1 MAAVQEQGE
10 EKGQGCEGDQ
20 KGVTRVVGKTK
31 QNKGKEQ
38 WKGPDAAEKPRHI
51 RTETVQRTV
60 GSLDTRWPRDS
71 G

>member
-38 WKGPDAAEKPRHI
+38 SKGQMQQKNHVTQGLKLSI
-51 RTETVQRTV
+51 
-60 GSLDTRWPRDS
+60 GFS
-71 G
+71 GHKVA